1 MSKPVCYV
9 TRLAN
14 NPVDDHGAPC
24 CPHNVTGPAVDGSPN
39 VFVHGEKA
47 LRIGDPGVHS
57 TCCDANTWKAA
68 EGSGTVFVNGIP
80 FTRLGDGTSHCG
92 GPGKMVTGSESV
104 FAG

>member
-9 TRLAN
+9 TCLAN
-14 NPVDDHGAPC
+14 NPADSHGAPC
-24 CPHNVTGPAVDGSPN
+24 CPHSVTGPATDGSPN

-47 LRIGDPGVHS
+47 LRIGDPGTHS
-57 TCCDANTWKAA
+57 ACCGPNTWKAA

-80 FTRLGDGTSHCG
+80 FTRLGDATGHCG
-92 GPGKMVTGSESV
+92 GPGKMITGSGSV